1 MKLSQ
6 NSRLPQ
12 LSCGRQTFSKT
23 CRSLRLSQI
32 SRLNSFTS
40 PHTALIGLSFCSL
53 SKCKHIL
60 EPAISVKGSSSVGVS
75 MDVSDL
81 YIPSSKAPDDADQSN
96 LVNLMTLYERPSGRY
111 IFLRSCALGEPRVI
125 YHKVSSGYRRREMS
139 QPTNQAHSKNLR
151 EGTMIGSM
159 TEAVWTL
166 PRRRRFLRS
175 KCLSE

>member
-1 MKLSQ
+1 MRLSQ

-12 LSCGRQTFSKT
+12 LSCGRQTFSKI

-32 SRLNSFTS
+32 LRLNSFTS

-81 YIPSSKAPDDADQSN
+81 YIPSSKAPDDADQSI

-125 YHKVSSGYRRREMS
+125 YLKVSSRYRAARNVPANESSTFQEFEGRNDDWINDRTS
-139 QPTNQAHSKNLR
+139 VDTSAQAPFSPL
-151 EGTMIGSM
+151 
-159 TEAVWTL
+159 
-166 PRRRRFLRS
+166 
-175 KCLSE
+175 